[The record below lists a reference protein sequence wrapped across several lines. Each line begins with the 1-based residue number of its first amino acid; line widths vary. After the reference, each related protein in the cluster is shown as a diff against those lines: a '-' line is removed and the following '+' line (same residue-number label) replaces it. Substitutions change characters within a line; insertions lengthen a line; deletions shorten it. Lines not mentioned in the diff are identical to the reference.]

1 MNKKILITLLLSII
15 CTSTY
20 ATDYLYVSD
29 KLIIT
34 IRTGPSIQNKIVR
47 KIESGAKLEVLDV
60 SDEGKYTKIRT
71 QNGIEGWV
79 LTQYLVNEP
88 VAEQRLVSTE
98 QNLINEKEKTAKLTA
113 KVTELRNIIKELET
127 AKTTLS
133 KSNSEMKDQITSI
146 SKSASRP
153 IELDRENKE
162 LRESLG
168 KISTELQVVNNQ
180 YQKIKDNDQQ
190 EWFIIGAGVLLAGML
205 LGFVI
210 PKMRFTRKDSWGSL

>member
-153 IELDRENKE
+153 IELDRENKA